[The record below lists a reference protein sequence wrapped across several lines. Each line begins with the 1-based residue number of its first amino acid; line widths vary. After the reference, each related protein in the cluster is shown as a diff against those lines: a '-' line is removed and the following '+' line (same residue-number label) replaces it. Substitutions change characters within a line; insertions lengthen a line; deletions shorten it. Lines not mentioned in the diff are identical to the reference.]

1 MPHVDWALDTV
12 AAPAVVAI
20 VAAIPLVLG
29 WRGRRVDD
37 HPLCRRCGF
46 DLVGK
51 PTDSAACA
59 ECGANLRARRA
70 VRVGTRRTVRGA
82 VAVGLLLLLPSL
94 AVVVYEGVVKV
105 RAAPLAQRKPLW
117 WLLNEA
123 SGADAKAR
131 DAAFGEIFARSNA
144 GRLSDAQVRSVCER
158 ALIIQGDPR
167 KTWMPEWGDFV
178 ERAQG
183 AKRVP
188 PEVWARYAA
197 QAPQFRVA
205 APGSFA
211 RRERAWLDLL
221 DEPSRVGN
229 KGEFVLRVRRT
240 LTVTDEDGRRVERD
254 FGWVGYSIGGQSR
267 LGGGWSLPLNEG
279 VLAFLGDGKHRAKL
293 DLVVEVYPA
302 GKMGERAAGAGP
314 LATARRQYEAEW
326 TVLPAGAPQPR
337 TSPDQTAVTRK

>member
-1 MPHVDWALDTV
+1 MDWALDTV
-12 AAPAVVAI
+12 AAPAAVAI
-20 VAAIPLVLG
+20 VAAVVLVLG
-29 WRGRRVDD
+29 WRGRRVDH

-46 DLVGK
+46 DLVGR
-51 PTDSAACA
+51 PAGSAVCS

-70 VRVGTRRTVRGA
+70 IRIGSRRPVRGA

-94 AVVVYEGVVKV
+94 TVVVYEGLVAV

-123 SGADAKAR
+123 AGADAKAR
-131 DAAFGEIFARSNA
+131 DAAFGEIFARYNA
-144 GRLSDAQVRSVCER
+144 GRLSDAQVRSVCAR
-158 ALIIQGDPR
+158 ALVVQGDPR

-178 ERAQG
+178 ERAQA
-183 AKRVP
+183 AKQVP
-188 PEVWARYAA
+188 PELWARYAA
-197 QAPQFRVA
+197 QAPQFGVA
-205 APGSFA
+205 APGTFA

-221 DEPSRVGN
+221 DDPSRVGN

-240 LTVTDEDGRRVERD
+240 LTVTDEEGRRVERD

-267 LGGGWSLPLNEG
+267 LGGGWSLPLNEDL
-279 VLAFLGDGKHRAKL
+279 LAFLGDGRHRAKL

-302 GKMGERAAGAGP
+302 GKRGGRGAGAVP

-326 TVLPAGAPQPR
+326 TVLPAGAPQPQ
-337 TSPDQTAVTRK
+337 TSPGQTAVTRK